1 MLKFPEY
8 RLRNPDRSDS
18 LPNYLIGHPMLSA
31 DHVPPI
37 YHCIYPFIT
46 FIPFEMLSTFTESSN
61 VTVICV
67 S

>member
-37 YHCIYPFIT
+37 TIASTH
-46 FIPFEMLSTFTESSN
+46 LSHSFLLKYFQLSPN
-61 VTVICV
+61 PQM
-67 S
+67 